1 MSMGLRA
8 DPTNTSGVISVAG
21 VDQVVI
27 TNASNVVA
35 TTFTGALTGNATTAT
50 KLSTTTGTAPVY
62 GVRAWVTFDLTRDS
76 SGISTLANTNR
87 FIYGSGNVTNVLR
100 VGTANFTVFFTTA
113 MPNTNYSISA
123 FASNPSSGFPFTAIP
138 TLGYI
143 YGYSQTVN
151 NTGQISCVQ
160 SNTAA
165 YSESPFVSVMVVG

>member
-8 DPTNTSGVISVAG
+8 DPGGVSGAIQIG
-21 VDQVVI
+21 GTDQVVI
-27 TNASNVVA
+27 TSAGNVTA
-35 TTFTGALTGNATTAT
+35 TTFTGALVGNASTAT
-50 KLSTTTGTAPVY
+50 ALSTTTGAAPVY

-76 SGISTLANTNR
+76 SGASTLANTNR
-87 FIYGSGNVTNVLR
+87 FIYGSGNVANVLR

-165 YSESPFVSVMVVG
+165 YSESPFVSVMIVG